1 VAARFAKMDADLDG
15 HPKVRKA
22 GRDGREVFLFVLRR
36 NAALDRSGR
45 VPATY
50 VEPWYLADQLMMS
63 EDEAC
68 HGLSRTVTAGLLAIQ
83 DGHVSIC
90 GWSDEWAKAPLDEAE
105 RKRRERER
113 KRAGSTITDTSEEE
127 VTDSHGRSRTLR
139 DCPDSHALDKS
150 RGEEKRV
157 EKREDS
163 DTPPAVG
170 SRGKGKKPKPNDP
183 TPAERSSAERVLD
196 KLSQRNG
203 VRYTGSPEHIRLI
216 VAQLRAG
223 ASEADLRMVVGYCA
237 IELEWADKPEMA
249 TYLRPETLF
258 GPKTINRYLDPART
272 WAEKQGLTIDDQA
285 AEAA

>member
-1 VAARFAKMDADLDG
+1 MAAPVRIESAAFADPRIELLGQLSGYSRFEALGRLAHLWSACTERQVHVASEALVRACIGPAGVQHMLEAELAERVDAGLRIKGTDGRIEWLGDLSSKRQHAGRERAAKAARDARGRLLPAHAGDAGPSTSSTDQHTSSTPPAKSSALTSTSTST
-15 HPKVRKA
+15 K
-22 GRDGREVFLFVLRR
+22 RE
-36 NAALDRSGR
+36 
-45 VPATY
+45 
-50 VEPWYLADQLMMS
+50 
-63 EDEAC
+63 
-68 HGLSRTVTAGLLAIQ
+68 
-83 DGHVSIC
+83 
-90 GWSDEWAKAPLDEAE
+90 
-105 RKRRERER
+105 
-113 KRAGSTITDTSEEE
+113 
-127 VTDSHGRSRTLR
+127 
-139 DCPDSHALDKS
+139 
-150 RGEEKRV
+150 
-157 EKREDS
+157 REDS
-163 DTPPAVG
+163 DTPAAVG
-170 SRGKGKKPKPNDP
+170 SRVAGRKPKPNDP